1 MKIRIVNIDDHELI
15 LDGIRL
21 MTAADSEIEILAQ
34 FTSAAAF
41 YAKAAELNPDIIT
54 LDLKLKNESGID
66 AANYISEKFP
76 DIRIIMLSAITD
88 ESAVMQALKAGVMGY
103 LPKETDKFEVIKA
116 IKSVYAGSKYFGTE
130 ISQKIYNSFIG
141 TLNSPLDVLTTREI
155 EVLRLIAAGKPQKNI
170 ADELCMSLRTVEVH
184 KKSIHEKLKL
194 ETVAELV
201 KFAVKNHLS
210 EL

>member
-41 YAKAAELNPDIIT
+41 YAQAAELNPDVIT

-76 DIRIIMLSAITD
+76 DIRIIMLSAVTD
-88 ESAVMQALKAGVMGY
+88 ESAVMQALQAGVMGY
-103 LPKETDKFEVIKA
+103 LPKETDKFEVINA

-141 TLNSPLDVLTTREI
+141 SLNSPLDVLTTREI